1 MSYLSYAVRGADGV
15 VVRGQTA
22 DFDQKVVSVRS
33 STDVSLNL
41 SPADIVSYKQN
52 GNDLLIELA
61 NGELVT
67 LQDYFAGEMASE
79 RELFLSKD
87 GEFHTVDLGATIDN
101 QFIANYE
108 PVDLSGKWSQ
118 FDELTFLDLER
129 IEPVVAPLAAPLLG
143 GFGAAGAAVA
153 GAAVIAGGA
162 GGGSGGGSG
171 PIIPTVDDVDEDRL
185 VGGTGPDNVVVTGT
199 GEAGSTV
206 TVTVGDSVETT
217 TVGDDGTWSA
227 EFDSSELPGDGDYA
241 SSVVVVGPD
250 GTEHTLT
257 GPNVDI
263 DTTPPAIDVTGG
275 TLSVGETVNA
285 EEQADGHT
293 ISGTGEAGASL
304 SVTIDGVT
312 HSTTVGDDGSWSV
325 NFEAGEIATGEYQ
338 SEISITST
346 DARGNSVTVTDTL
359 SVDTVAPAIDLGTV
373 AGDDVI
379 NASEAAET
387 VVLSGNGEPG
397 ASLSIAFQGGTY
409 DTTVGSD
416 GTWSFDI
423 DSSAIASGTYS
434 SEITLT
440 ATDAAGN
447 VTTQAYTVQV
457 DTDGAVSLTTPIE
470 GDNVVNESE
479 LSDGV
484 TLTGMAEAGSSVAV
498 TLQGVTKTVTADGN
512 GNWSAEYSTAE
523 IPAGEYDASVSITA
537 TDAAGNVTSTS
548 GTLRVD
554 TTTSVDIDNGQA
566 GGDDIANAAEVSSGI
581 SLTGTAEAGSTVQ
594 VTLQGVTKTVQAG
607 SDGTWSADYAYADI
621 PQGEY
626 DAAISVTSTDAAG
639 NTATSTST
647 LRVDTELGVAI
658 DANQVGGD
666 DIASAEEVANS
677 LTLTGTADAGSVV
690 QVSLHGVTKTVTA
703 AGDGTWSATYAST
716 EIPQGEY
723 DAELTA
729 TVTDVAGNTATSS
742 SSIRVDTQTS
752 TSIAVQQAS
761 IDGVVNAAEIQSGV
775 VLDGSAE
782 AGAAIRVEV
791 EGVVRE
797 TTADASGYWSVLFE
811 EGTLPGGTYTATAN
825 VTATDLAGNTATSSN
840 DFGIDTEVTNSI
852 VTSVTFT
859 GDDVSS
865 VSIETEAQDY
875 SVSAL
880 NTDGSTSSLNTT
892 EVSLGSN
899 ESLFLLQPNAPDG
912 THLVVSTEDAAGN
925 ESDTLIVLDDNTT
938 NAGTLDHA
946 GVANF
951 QIEAIELDYASD
963 TSLVLTEEQ
972 IRELSDTSDSLTI
985 HGGADDQVT
994 IAGATNTGETREI
1007 DGDNYDVYTIGDD
1020 GVTLVI
1026 DQDIN
1031 VVI

>member
-22 DFDQKVVSVRS
+22 DFDQKVVSVRTS
-33 STDVSLNL
+33 SDVSLNL
-41 SPADIVSYKQN
+41 SPSEIVSYKQN

-67 LQDYFAGEMASE
+67 LQDYFAGEMASD

-87 GEFHTVDLGATIDN
+87 GEFHTVDLGPTIDN

-143 GFGAAGAAVA
+143 GLGAAGAAVA
-153 GAAVIAGGA
+153 GAAVIAGG
-162 GGGSGGGSG
+162 GGGGGGNG
-171 PIIPTVDDVDEDRL
+171 PIIPTVDGVDEDR
-185 VGGTGPDNVVVTGT
+185 VIGGTGPDAVVVTGT
-199 GEAGSTV
+199 GEVGSTV
-206 TVTVGDSVETT
+206 TVTIGDSVETT
-217 TVGDDGTWSA
+217 TVGDDGNWSA
-227 EFDSSELPGDGDYA
+227 TFEGDELPSDGGYT
-241 SSVVVVGPD
+241 SSVVVVAPD

-263 DTTPPAIDVTGG
+263 DTTPPEVEVTGG
-275 TLSVGETVNA
+275 TLTVGETVNG
-285 EEQADGHT
+285 EEQADGHA
-293 ISGTGEAGASL
+293 ISGTGEAGATL
-304 SVTIDGVT
+304 DVTIAGVT
-312 HSTTVGDDGSWSV
+312 RSTTVGDDGTWSV
-325 NFEAGEIATGEYQ
+325 NFEASEIATGEYQ

-346 DARGNSVTVTDTL
+346 DARGNSTTVTDTL

-373 AGDDVI
+373 AGDDII
-379 NASEAAET
+379 NANEAADT
-387 VVLSGNGEPG
+387 VVLNGNGEPG
-397 ASLSIAFQGGTY
+397 ASLSIAFQGETY
-409 DTTVGSD
+409 STTVGDD

-440 ATDAAGN
+440 ATDVAGN

-457 DTDGAVSLTTPIE
+457 DTDGAVTLTTPIE

-484 TLTGMAEAGSSVAV
+484 TLTGTAEAGSSVSI
-498 TLQGVTKTVTADGN
+498 TLQGVTKTVTADAD
-512 GNWSAEYSTAE
+512 GNWSATYSSSE
-523 IPAGEYDASVSITA
+523 IPAGEYDADVSISA

-554 TTTSVDIDNGQA
+554 TTTSVGIDDGQA
-566 GGDDIANAAEVSSGI
+566 GGDDIANAQEVASGI
-581 SLTGTAEAGSTVQ
+581 SLTGTAEPGSSVQ
-594 VTLQGVTKTVQAG
+594 VTLQGVTRTVTAG
-607 SDGTWSADYAYADI
+607 SDGSWSANYAFADI

-626 DAAISVTSTDAAG
+626 DAAVSVTATDAAG

-666 DIASAEEVANS
+666 NIASAEEVANS
-677 LTLTGTADAGSVV
+677 LTLTGTADAGSSV
-690 QVSLHGVTKTVTA
+690 QVTLHGVTKTVTA
-703 AGDGTWSATYAST
+703 GSDGTWSATYAST

-723 DAELTA
+723 EAELTA

-742 SSIRVDTQTS
+742 SSIQIDTQTS

-761 IDGVVNAAEIQSGV
+761 IDGVVNGAEMQSGV

-782 AGAAIRVEV
+782 AGATIRVEV

-797 TTADASGYWSVLFE
+797 TTADPSGYWSVLFE
-811 EGTLPGGTYTATAN
+811 EGTLPSGTYTATAN

-840 DFGIDTEVTNSI
+840 DFGVDTEVTNSI
-852 VTSVTFT
+852 VTSVTFS

-865 VSIETEAQDY
+865 ISIETEAQEY

-880 NTDGSTSSLNTT
+880 NADGTTDSLNTT
-892 EVSLGSN
+892 EVALGGS
-899 ESLFLLQPNAPDG
+899 ESLFVLNPTVSDG
-912 THLVVSTEDAAGN
+912 THLVVSTEDDAGN
-925 ESDTLIVLDDNTT
+925 ESDTLVVLDDNMT

-946 GVANF
+946 GVADF
-951 QIEAIELDYASD
+951 QIEALELDYASD

-972 IRELSDTSDSLTI
+972 IRNLSDTSDSLTI

-994 IAGATNTGETREI
+994 IAGATETGETRDI
-1007 DGDNYDVYTIGDD
+1007 DGETYDVYTIGDD

>member
-241 SSVVVVGPD
+241 SSVVVVAPD

-397 ASLSIAFQGGTY
+397 ANLSIAFQGGTY

-554 TTTSVDIDNGQA
+554 TTTSVGIDNGQA

-880 NTDGSTSSLNTT
+880 NADGSTTSLNTT
-892 EVSLGSN
+892 EVSLGGN
-899 ESLFLLQPNAPDG
+899 ESLFVLNPKASDG

-925 ESDTLIVLDDNTT
+925 ESDTMIVLDDNTT